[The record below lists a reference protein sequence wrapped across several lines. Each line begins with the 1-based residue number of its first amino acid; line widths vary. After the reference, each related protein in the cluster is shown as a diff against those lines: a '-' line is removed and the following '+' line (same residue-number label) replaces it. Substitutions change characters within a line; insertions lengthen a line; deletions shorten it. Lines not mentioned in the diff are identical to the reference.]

1 MKVFSKLNIERYY
14 KMTNDELEEEA
25 GKFKIVGYFS
35 GSILIRVKIIEQLI
49 AKDTSIMLR
58 YTLLATIAAITIAVI
73 SLIISLIAIFI

>member
-1 MKVFSKLNIERYY
+1 MKIFNKLNIERYY
-14 KMTNDELEEEA
+14 KMTDDELEKEA

-35 GSILIRVKIIEQLI
+35 GSIIIRGKIIEQLI

-58 YTLLATIAAITIAVI
+58 YTLLAAVAAIVVAVI